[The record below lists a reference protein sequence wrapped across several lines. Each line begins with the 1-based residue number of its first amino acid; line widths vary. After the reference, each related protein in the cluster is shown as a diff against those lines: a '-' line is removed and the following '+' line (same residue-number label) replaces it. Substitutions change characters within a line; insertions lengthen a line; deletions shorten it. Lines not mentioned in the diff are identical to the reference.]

1 MKIKTTVIVCICLL
15 TGLSVALPIT
25 AQEKSTELVDQGL
38 ERLADNQKSQVAVD
52 KTAEQTHKLEKNYFD
67 EVKVLEGLNMYNA
80 MLKRQL
86 DNQDLEIQ
94 KLNASINNA
103 TLIERQIMPLLER
116 MVDALETFV
125 DIDMPFLLEERRER
139 IADLRGLLEK
149 AEYTTSEK
157 CRRVFEAYQIEN
169 EFGYTIES
177 YKGRVDVENAQFS
190 VDFLRIGRIALV
202 YRDLSG
208 DKVGFWNKQEQ
219 RWQPLT
225 ERQYKRHITK
235 GLKIA
240 KEEISPEL
248 ITVPLLANWET
259 R

>member
-1 MKIKTTVIVCICLL
+1 MKIKTVVIVCICFCSGILVSL
-15 TGLSVALPIT
+15 QGA
-25 AQEKSTELVDQGL
+25 AQETSAELVDKGL

-52 KTAEQTHKLEKNYFD
+52 KTAEQTHKLEKEYFD

-86 DNQDLEIQ
+86 DNQDAEIL
-94 KLNASINNA
+94 KLNTSINNA

-139 IADLRGLLEK
+139 ISELRELLEK

-177 YKGRVDVENAQFS
+177 YKGRVDVDNAQFS
-190 VDFLRIGRIALV
+190 VDLLRIGRVALV

-208 DKVGFWNKQEQ
+208 DKVGFWNKEAQ

-225 ERQYKRHITK
+225 ERQYKRHVTK

>member
-1 MKIKTTVIVCICLL
+1 MKITMTLIFCFGLVSSFGAIC
-15 TGLSVALPIT
+15 
-25 AQEKSTELVDQGL
+25 QEKSKQLVDDGL
-38 ERLADNQKSQVAVD
+38 TRLEDNKQAQAAVD
-52 KTAEQTHKLEKNYFD
+52 GTAEQTHKLEKTYQD

-86 DNQDLEIQ
+86 DNQQGEID

-103 TLIERQIMPLLER
+103 TLVERQIMPLLER

-125 DIDMPFLLEERRER
+125 EIDMPFLLTERRER
-139 IADLRGLLEK
+139 ISELRALLEK

-169 EFGYTIES
+169 EFGYTIEA

-190 VDFLRIGRIALV
+190 VDFLRIGRVALV

-208 DKVGFWNKQEQ
+208 DKVGFWNKQQ
-219 RWQPLT
+219 KRWQPLT
-225 ERQYKRHITK
+225 ERQYKRHISK
-235 GLKIA
+235 GLKVA

-248 ITVPLLANWET
+248 ITMPVVASWEV
-259 R
+259 RK